1 MGTSEVQGRMWG
13 TRARDWAQVQEG
25 VAIPLFTE
33 VLRVTGTGA
42 GTSVLDVGCGSGIFC
57 GLAAAGGAR
66 AAGLDAS
73 AALIEIARERVP
85 GGDFRVG
92 EMESLPYPDDAF
104 DLVTGFSA
112 FQFAADPVAAVRE
125 AARVAR
131 AGRVVVAVFGP
142 REANESDAYLAALG
156 GLLPAPPP
164 GAPGPYALSGDGA
177 LESLASR
184 AGLVATA
191 LGSVSCPWIYPDQAT
206 ALRGLLSSGPAIR
219 AAQLAGETAVRDAV
233 LTAIAPFRGPDGGYR
248 LSNTFRYMVAAGA

>member
-1 MGTSEVQGRMWG
+1 MSTSDAQGRMWG
-13 TRARDWAQVQEG
+13 ARARDWAQVQEG
-25 VAIPLFTE
+25 VATPLFAE
-33 VLRVTGTGA
+33 VLRVTGAGA
-42 GTSVLDVGCGSGIFC
+42 GTSVLDVGCGSGVFC
-57 GLAAAGGAR
+57 ELAAAGGVR

-73 AALIEIARERVP
+73 AELIAIARERVP
-85 GGDFRVG
+85 GADLRVG
-92 EMESLPYPDDAF
+92 EMEALPYPDDTF

-112 FQFAADPVAAVRE
+112 FQFAGDPVAAVRE

-156 GLLPAPPP
+156 TLLPAPPP

-177 LESLASR
+177 LESLAAR

-191 LGSVSCPWIYPDQAT
+191 RGSVSCPWVYPDEAT

-219 AAQLAGETAVRDAV
+219 AAQHAGEAAVRDAV
-233 LTAIAPFRGPDGGYR
+233 LAAIAPFRRPDGWYR
-248 LSNTFRYMVAAGA
+248 LSNTFRYVVAAGA